1 MYNRFSDFYDE
12 LVFDI
17 DYEKYA
23 NNIFEILNKYNVNKG
38 NILEIGCGTG
48 NLTQELSKNK
58 DYNILAFDNSIE
70 MLNHSFVKLSDK
82 ENVTIIL
89 QDMYKFDYKSF
100 KHDAIITLLDVINY
114 ITDEA
119 KLEKLFK
126 NIYDGLNENG
136 VFIFDLNSRYK
147 LLEVLGNNQY
157 IYERKNI
164 FYTWENRLVG
174 DKVNFY
180 LNFFVK
186 NKDGLYE
193 RVEEMQVEKYYSIE
207 FIVEKLKTVGF
218 REIDYIDEDGG
229 VFKENNTQRI
239 LFSAKK

>member
-1 MYNRFSDFYDE
+1 M
-12 LVFDI
+12 
-17 DYEKYA
+17 
-23 NNIFEILNKYNVNKG
+23 
-38 NILEIGCGTG
+38 
-48 NLTQELSKNK
+48 
-58 DYNILAFDNSIE
+58 
-70 MLNHSFVKLSDK
+70 
-82 ENVTIIL
+82 
-89 QDMYKFDYKSF
+89 
-100 KHDAIITLLDVINY
+100 
-114 ITDEA
+114 
-119 KLEKLFK
+119 
-126 NIYDGLNENG
+126 
-136 VFIFDLNSRYK
+136 
-147 LLEVLGNNQY
+147 EVLGNNQY

>member
-23 NNIFEILNKYNVNKG
+23 NNIFTILNKNNIKTG

-48 NLTQELSKNK
+48 NLTSELSKLK
-58 DYNILAFDNSIE
+58 DFNILAFDNSIE
-70 MLNHSFVKLSDK
+70 MLNHAFVKLLDK
-82 ENVTIIL
+82 ENVTVIL
-89 QDMYKFDYKSF
+89 QDMYKFDYNSF
-100 KHDAIITLLDVINY
+100 KNDVIITLLDVVNY
-114 ITDEA
+114 ITDES

-164 FYTWENRLVG
+164 FYTWENRLEEDLVH
-174 DKVNFY
+174 FY

-186 NKDGLYE
+186 DKNGLYE
-193 RVEEMQVEKYYSIE
+193 RVEEKQVERYYSID
-207 FIVEKLKTVGF
+207 FIISKLKSVGF
-218 REIDYIDEDGG
+218 DEIDYIDEDGG
-229 VFKENNTQRI
+229 EFLEGKTQRI

>member
-23 NNIFEILNKYNVNKG
+23 NNIFTILNKNNIKTG

-48 NLTQELSKNK
+48 NLTSELSKLK
-58 DYNILAFDNSIE
+58 DFNILAFDNSIE
-70 MLNHSFVKLSDK
+70 MLNHAFVKLLDK
-82 ENVTIIL
+82 ENVTVIL
-89 QDMYKFDYKSF
+89 QDMYKFDYNSF
-100 KHDAIITLLDVINY
+100 KNDVIITLLDVVNY
-114 ITDEA
+114 ITDES

-147 LLEVLGNNQY
+147 LLDVLGNNQY

-164 FYTWENRLVG
+164 FYTWENRLEEDLVH
-174 DKVNFY
+174 FY

-186 NKDGLYE
+186 DKNGLYE
-193 RVEEMQVEKYYSIE
+193 RVEEKQVERYYSID
-207 FIVEKLKTVGF
+207 FIISKLKSVGF
-218 REIDYIDEDGG
+218 DEIYYIDEDGG
-229 VFKENNTQRI
+229 EFLEGKTQRI